1 MHRKHTVY
9 LEKSL
14 TIQGRKKESP
24 YKKKSGTP
32 CECCLTKIKTEE
44 AVGSAIYSNQNRDK
58 IYKTN
63 FPEQSGDKK
72 TNPNLPLLKQSRQML
87 VQR

>member
-1 MHRKHTVY
+1 M
-9 LEKSL
+9 LL
-14 TIQGRKKESP
+14 DQ
-24 YKKKSGTP
+24 
-32 CECCLTKIKTEE
+32 IKTEE

-72 TNPNLPLLKQSRQML
+72 LIPTFLS
-87 VQR
+87 